1 MRIRHYIYIAAAA
14 LTLLPA
20 CEEENVWTAPETDIK
35 FAAPLATRATA
46 TPAGSNFVFQVRDY
60 YNSSSYY
67 IDNETI
73 VSHTSSEWRYG
84 SGRSYIWSNGTH
96 CFFGWSQT
104 DGEIATADFFGA
116 NLTVSGPVV
125 TTPAKVI
132 NTSTTQYDFLYSD
145 MVTRRTAE
153 NDYSAIPLT
162 FKHLF
167 AQVGISFRVDDI
179 TTEEITLTR
188 VYLSNTMNVGKTAEI
203 DFSTE
208 DPEVTYTASS
218 QGYYVTPVN
227 LNITGFNSSSTP
239 VDVLA
244 QVQNGGRQYYY
255 TWPMTENEL
264 KSMIVVEYTLTKN
277 SAGSAVNMD
286 FVSVMNFPKGSK
298 WEAGN
303 KYQYVIAYMGGI
315 LKVEEQLLPWDYEE
329 STGNDIPEPT
339 MATWKG
345 WDDITCTV
353 SGTNVTFKENQDGTL
368 KKVHGMLVVSS
379 PSNCTLHINLSNH
392 ISGDDIAYI
401 IKDSQGHDIT
411 TSGITIGGSN
421 GITPGATIDFY
432 IEAVESKRPAY
443 GEAPLTSS
451 LSFSI
456 QASDREVSM
465 DSELQRDG
473 QYNIIIPALSE

>member
-1 MRIRHYIYIAAAA
+1 
-14 LTLLPA
+14 
-20 CEEENVWTAPETDIK
+20 NTA
-35 FAAPLATRATA
+35 
-46 TPAGSNFVFQVRDY
+46 
-60 YNSSSYY
+60 
-67 IDNETI
+67 
-73 VSHTSSEWRYG
+73 
-84 SGRSYIWSNGTH
+84 
-96 CFFGWSQT
+96 
-104 DGEIATADFFGA
+104 
-116 NLTVSGPVV
+116 
-125 TTPAKVI
+125 
-132 NTSTTQYDFLYSD
+132 TTQYDFLYSD

-179 TTEEITLTR
+179 TTEEITLKR
-188 VYLSNTMNVGKTAEI
+188 VYLANTMNVGKTAEI

-255 TWPMTENEL
+255 TWPMTEDEL
-264 KSMIVVEYTLTKN
+264 KGKIVVEYTLTKN
-277 SAGSAVNMD
+277 SQGAAVNMD

-298 WEAGN
+298 WKAGN

-315 LKVEEQLLPWDYEE
+315 LKVEEQLLPWEYEE
-329 STGNDIPEPT
+329 SAGTDIPEPT
-339 MATWKG
+339 MATWRG
-345 WDDITCTV
+345 WDDATCTI
-353 SGTNVTFKENQDGTL
+353 SGTNVTFKQNPNGTL
-368 KKVHGMLVVSS
+368 KKIHGMLVVSS
-379 PSNCTLHINLSNH
+379 PSSCTLHINLSNH
-392 ISGDDIAYI
+392 VSGDDIAYI
-401 IKDSQGHDIT
+401 IRDANGNDIT
-411 TSGITIGGSN
+411 TSGLTIGGAN
-421 GITPGATIDFY
+421 GIVPGATIDFY
-432 IEAVESKRPAY
+432 IEAVEAKRPAY

-456 QASDREVSM
+456 QSSDRDVSL